1 MHIPPATAGDVILTH
16 NATVGRVSII
26 PIEIKKVVLST
37 STTLY
42 RLNNDL
48 LDSNYLA
55 AFFKS
60 SFYQQQLLQIMGQTT
75 RNQVPI
81 TAQKE
86 LKILLP
92 SMEIQRKIASI
103 SLSFTKDFN
112 LHFAKLTKLKLL
124 KQSISNDLLSGRKRV
139 NI

>member
-1 MHIPPATAGDVILTH
+1 MTTS
-16 NATVGRVSII
+16 VSL
-26 PIEIKKVVLST
+26 PDSTSHVDQGFKKVVLST